1 MPIRLLHFSD
11 IHFGGENVLAV
22 EAARAFAASTRC
34 DLIVISGDIT
44 QYGSLDEFAQA
55 SAWLARLPGP
65 VLSVPGNHDTP
76 WMNLWER
83 IVAPFSRYARAICR
97 FSVTEFMA
105 PGLAVYGLNSARG
118 WQIRLNWSKGAV
130 SRRQTHRARRYFREA
145 PLSSLRIL
153 VCHHPLVEF
162 IGEPMTA
169 RVRGGRFAARSLAEA
184 EVDLVLT
191 GHLHSPFVQALP
203 FGDAKTLAVGAG
215 TLSLRERGDPPS
227 FSVLDIEGSQVRITN
242 MAWDGLVFSPSQE
255 WVLPLRDRGPIS
267 AAGTSATNASGF

>member
-1 MPIRLLHFSD
+1 MTIRLLHFSD

-22 EAARAFAASTRC
+22 EAATAFAATTPC
-34 DLIVISGDIT
+34 DLIVVSGDIT
-44 QYGSLDEFAQA
+44 QYGKLAEFALA
-55 SAWLARLPGP
+55 SAWLASLPGP
-65 VLSVPGNHDTP
+65 VLCVPGNHDTP

-83 IVAPFSRYARAICR
+83 VVAPFSRYARAIGPL
-97 FSVTEFMA
+97 SVSEFTA

-130 SRRQTHRARRYFREA
+130 SRRQTHRARRFFRQAA
-145 PLSSLRIL
+145 PSSLRIL

-169 RVRGGRFAARSLAEA
+169 RVRGGKFAAGKFTEA
-184 EVDLVLT
+184 EVDLILT
-191 GHLHSPFVQALP
+191 GHLHAPFVQALP

-227 FSVLDIEGSQVRITN
+227 FSVLHIEGSQVRVTN
-242 MAWDGLVFSPSQE
+242 MAWDGSAFGIGQE
-255 WVLPLRDRGPIS
+255 WVSPLRDRVPIS
-267 AAGTSATNASGF
+267 AAATSATNDSGF